1 LRRGA
6 HVALAI
12 RRAKSSCPDVKPIVF
27 VLVLALARVAAADD
41 AAAKVFSDRGANAYS
56 QKQFTQAL
64 VLFQRAYRED
74 PQPAL
79 LFNIAECERQLGSF
93 ETAAKS
99 YRDYAAK
106 APNAP
111 NHDEAETLATQMDEA
126 ALAAQTKPVAPVVTA
141 PALTAAQWQP
151 EPTPLYEKWW
161 VWTAV
166 GGAVVVGLAV
176 GIGVGVAR
184 YNATPTASTALGT
197 TRFQ

>member
-1 LRRGA
+1 M
-6 HVALAI
+6 
-12 RRAKSSCPDVKPIVF
+12 KPIVL
-27 VLVLALARVAAADD
+27 VLVLVLGRVAYADD

-64 VLFQRAYRED
+64 VMFQRAYRES
-74 PQPAL
+74 PQAAL

-93 ETAAKS
+93 EMAAKS
-99 YRDYAAK
+99 YRDYVAQ

-111 NHDEAETLATQMDEA
+111 NHDDAEQLATQMDEA
-126 ALAAQTKPVAPVVTA
+126 ALAAQTKPAAPVATA
-141 PALTAAQWQP
+141 PVLTAAQWQP
-151 EPTPLYEKWW
+151 EPTPFYQKWW

-166 GGAVVVGLAV
+166 GGVVVVGLAV